1 MISRAQN
8 AQYTSCTP
16 RKRSH
21 NAPHRSQ
28 YFSSNW
34 VTSGS
39 STSIMASNANT
50 SRFVGPYC
58 RPKTS
63 SESDRFYSWAQC
75 LKPTIK
81 IKSPVPTARHRARFC
96 YGVPDELFSYECVL
110 SKGLPPPHGRPRLA
124 GFWLAKVTF
133 LVSGFQHPPVLYHH
147 ADTAGKLERPQK
159 PLHCGGEHFG
169 GTHLPAEFHKASLLV
184 LGV

>member
-1 MISRAQN
+1 MISTAQD

-21 NAPHRSQ
+21 NATPFAILQ
-28 YFSSNW
+28 FQLGYFRIFDFHNGLQREYQSW
-34 VTSGS
+34 
-39 STSIMASNANT
+39 
-50 SRFVGPYC
+50 FVGPYC

-63 SESDRFYSWAQC
+63 SESDRFYSWAQW

-124 GFWLAKVTF
+124 GFWLAEVTF

-169 GTHLPAEFHKASLLV
+169 GTHFPAEFHKASLLV